1 MKKLI
6 TLILALSF
14 VLGLCACGSTG
25 SPEDTTAPQNTGLQI
40 GFARE
45 CITPDTP
52 VPLAG
57 YGNTT
62 KRISTQV
69 LDDIYITCLAFSDE
83 KTTVLLFTQDL
94 LISTNNWVPNLRTTI
109 QYDLDVPAENI
120 MFAATNNHSGP
131 DSRNT
136 DAAMQQFTQKYEAAV
151 LKAATDAMADRA
163 PATLSS
169 TTTNTEGMN
178 FVRHYYLTD
187 GSVAGEYYG
196 DFSAAPIDRHT
207 AEPDT
212 EMVLVKVDRPDD
224 KKDILL
230 MNYQVHPNLTSGEKK
245 TDLCADFVGPARDKI
260 EADTGMLCAYFTGAT
275 AELDPTSRI
284 ESEQHGLDYIA
295 YGQKLAQYA
304 IDALPSLK
312 PLEGKGIKVQRL
324 SYNCAINH
332 YDEELAA
339 EAERVVALWK
349 ETDIETGGELARE
362 LGLSS
367 VFHAEVVAARP
378 SRPDKKPIELNAF
391 SVGGLGIV
399 TAPYKMYS
407 INGKFVKD
415 NSPME
420 ATFVLS
426 EANEA
431 WPNIAAKEAYAY
443 GSYESDCSYYA
454 EGMGERLAE
463 IFVEML
469 EIVK

>member
-6 TLILALSF
+6 TAFLALSLI
-14 VLGLCACGSTG
+14 LGLCACGGTEA
-25 SPEDTTAPQNTGLQI
+25 PEGTTAPASNLQI

-69 LDDIYITCLAFSDE
+69 LDDIYLTCLAFSDG
-83 KTTVLLFTQDL
+83 KNTVLLYTQDL
-94 LISTNNWVPNLRTTI
+94 LISTNNWVPNLRATI
-109 QYDLDVPAENI
+109 QFDLGVPSENI

-131 DSRNT
+131 DSRNK
-136 DAAMQQFTQKYEAAV
+136 DAAMLQFTEKYEAAV
-151 LKAATDAMADRA
+151 LKAATDAMNDLA
-163 PATLSS
+163 PAVLYS

-187 GSVAGEYYG
+187 GSVAGEFYG

-212 EMVLVKVDRPDD
+212 EMVLVKADRPEG

-245 TDLCADFVGPARDKI
+245 TDLCADFVGPTRDKI

-284 ESEQHGLDYIA
+284 ESEQHGMDYIA

-304 IDALPSLK
+304 IDALPNMKL
-312 PLEGKGIKVQRL
+312 LEGDGIKVQRL
-324 SYNCAINH
+324 AYNCAVNH

-349 ETDIETGGELARE
+349 ETDIDTGNELARE

-391 SVGGLGIV
+391 SVGGLGFV

-407 INGKFVKD
+407 INGKYVKE

-463 IFVEML
+463 IFVDML
-469 EIVK
+469 ELVR

>member
-6 TLILALSF
+6 VLFLALSF
-14 VLGLCACGSTG
+14 ILGLCACGG
-25 SPEDTTAPQNTGLQI
+25 PALSPEEKAIRESTLQV

-45 CITPDTP
+45 KITPDTP

-57 YGNTT
+57 YGNTH
-62 KRISTQV
+62 KRISTEV
-69 LDDIYITCLAFSDE
+69 LDDIYITCLAFTDGE
-83 KTTVLLFTQDL
+83 NTVLLFSQDL
-94 LISTNNWVPNLRTTI
+94 LISTTNWVPELRSTLHYAHDI
-109 QYDLDVPAENI
+109 PMENI

-136 DAAMQQFTQKYEAAV
+136 DTAMQAFVSKYKEAACAAAQ
-151 LKAATDAMADRA
+151 KAMDDRS
-163 PATLSS
+163 PALLYS
-169 TTTNTEGMN
+169 TTTHTEGMN

-196 DFSAAPIDRHT
+196 DFDAAPIDRHT

-212 EMVLVKVDRPDD
+212 EMVLVKADRGAD
-224 KKDILL
+224 KQDILI

-245 TDLCADFVGPARDKI
+245 TALCADFIGPTRDKI
-260 EADTGMLCAYFTGAT
+260 ESDTGMLCAYFTGAT

-284 ESEQHGLDYIA
+284 EAEDHGLDYIG

-304 IDALPSLK
+304 IDALPGMTR
-312 PLEGKGIKVQRL
+312 LEGQGIKIQRV
-324 SYNCAINH
+324 SFNCEVNH
-332 YDEELAA
+332 YDEELVE
-339 EAERVVALWK
+339 EAKQVVALWK

-378 SRPDKKPIELNAF
+378 SRPEKKPIELNAIR
-391 SVGGLGIV
+391 VGGMGFV

-415 NSPME
+415 NSPLEVTM
-420 ATFVLS
+420 VLS

-431 WPNIAAKEAYAY
+431 WPNIAAKEAYEY

-454 EGMGERLAE
+454 EGMGERIADL
-463 IFVEML
+463 FVEML